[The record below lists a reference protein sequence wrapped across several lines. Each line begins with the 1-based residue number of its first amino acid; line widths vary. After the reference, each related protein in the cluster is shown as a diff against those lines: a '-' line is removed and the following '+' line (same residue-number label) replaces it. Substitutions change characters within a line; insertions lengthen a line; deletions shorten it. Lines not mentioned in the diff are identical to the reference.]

1 MGWQLSGS
9 TFLGPFTLTAMGGVF
24 WNVAIHWI
32 NDGHKSLYLNVEEE
46 KVGEMPMPPFPD
58 GFPHRN
64 YSRWFIKYQVDL
76 CGVATAFPETLH
88 NRIIVGDN
96 NLSHYRKRLHD
107 MDQKKA

>member
-1 MGWQLSGS
+1 MLIYSSENRGWQLSGS

-88 NRIIVGDN
+88 SDFNQHYSRIADET
-96 NLSHYRKRLHD
+96 L
-107 MDQKKA
+107 